1 MDIPEKKLKT
11 YNITFRKYEDNPYST
26 EKVTYSAENMNQA
39 KELFYK
45 DYPEQKERVYLEIH
59 SPLSNYEIE
68 EHNRKIEEAESQDL
82 ANYDPKEHQDNSP
95 ENSEDNN
102 NTTTTSTTST
112 TTNTTAF
119 DVILTYTK
127 SITLLLTGIIL
138 LSILSVAIFGSN
150 KNPFYIVIE
159 NIGNIINNLNS
170 FSGFIVLF
178 ALTAFLANFYAKNEK

>member
-11 YNITFRKYEDNPYST
+11 FNITFRKYEDNPYST

-68 EHNRKIEEAESQDL
+68 EHNRKIEEAEAQDL
-82 ANYDPKEHQDNSP
+82 ANYDPKEHWDNSP

-102 NTTTTSTTST
+102 NNTTTTTSTTST
-112 TTNTTAF
+112 TTAF

-150 KNPFYIVIE
+150 KNPFYMVVE

>member
-1 MDIPEKKLKT
+1 MDIPQKKLKT

-26 EKVTYSAENMNQA
+26 EKVTYLAENINQA

-68 EHNRKIEEAESQDL
+68 EHNRKIEEEAESQDL
-82 ANYDPKEHQDNSP
+82 ANYDPKEHWDNPP
-95 ENSEDNN
+95 ENSQDNN
-102 NTTTTSTTST
+102 NTTTTTST
-112 TTNTTAF
+112 TTTTTAF

-150 KNPFYIVIE
+150 KNPFYIVVE